1 VLAAGHS
8 VGRPWEQRA
17 NIKGAEEQPATTW
30 NPRTLHE
37 NYWDNT
43 APIFKQLCAEITL
56 RLIVLATAVSNRMGY
71 VAPTNMKDE
80 RRALAF
86 PKSSFDS

>member
-1 VLAAGHS
+1 MLAAGHS
-8 VGRPWEQRA
+8 VGQPLGAAGEYQGGGRA
-17 NIKGAEEQPATTW
+17 AGHDMESKDTA
-30 NPRTLHE
+30 R

-71 VAPTNMKDE
+71 VAPTNMKMNE
-80 RRALAF
+80 E
-86 PKSSFDS
+86 P